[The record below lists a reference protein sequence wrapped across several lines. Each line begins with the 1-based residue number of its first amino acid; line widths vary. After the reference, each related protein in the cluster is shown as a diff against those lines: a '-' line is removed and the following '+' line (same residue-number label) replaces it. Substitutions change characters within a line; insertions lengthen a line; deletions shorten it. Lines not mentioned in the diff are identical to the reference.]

1 MTAQELDRMLRNIP
15 MNNKG
20 TQLGKIYDNPCR
32 ICGEPTGHNY
42 FFCPRHAAMVR
53 EPYI

>member
-20 TQLGKIYDNPCR
+20 TQEWLLR
-32 ICGEPTGHNY
+32 IIATILIEIL
-42 FFCPRHAAMVR
+42 RKV
-53 EPYI
+53 EDK